1 MWVCVCVCFKALFL
15 WEFVYLCAFDA
26 CVCGSALS
34 LYGQMVA
41 AMPSRTV
48 ALVFET
54 NFKQQ
59 G

>member
-1 MWVCVCVCFKALFL
+1 MCTIFLCISVPVCLFD
-15 WEFVYLCAFDA
+15 V

-34 LYGQMVA
+34 LYGEIVA

-48 ALVFET
+48 ALPFES
-54 NFKQQ
+54 NFKKQ

>member
-1 MWVCVCVCFKALFL
+1 MSQCVYVFAHFL
-15 WEFVYLCAFDA
+15 SVFVYLYVFDA

-48 ALVFET
+48 ALAFE
-54 NFKQQ
+54 
-59 G
+59 